1 MLHIK
6 LIFGP
11 NGDMGLAKTIYN
23 LKMKYSDMNVE
34 EEFNLLYSMPMLQ
47 IGNKI
52 ISVMEYSDDEII
64 DLIVSALTSHG
75 KIDQLRESGVDIYQ
89 NEFKDFPPGPNF
101 SEVLI

>member
-1 MLHIK
+1 MMHIK

-23 LKMKYSDMNVE
+23 LKMSYPNVNAE
-34 EEFNLLYSMPMLQ
+34 AEFSLLCSTPMLQ
-47 IGNKI
+47 IGNKT
-52 ISVMEYSDDEII
+52 ISVIEYTDDEII
-64 DLIVSALTSHG
+64 DLIVSAVTSHG
-75 KIDQLRESGVDIYQ
+75 KIDQLRESGGDIYQ